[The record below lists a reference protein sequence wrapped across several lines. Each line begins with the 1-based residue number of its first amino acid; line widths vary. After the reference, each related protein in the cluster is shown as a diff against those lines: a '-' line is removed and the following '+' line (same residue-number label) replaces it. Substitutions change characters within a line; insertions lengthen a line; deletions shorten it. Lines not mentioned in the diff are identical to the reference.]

1 LLFVLVGVAAF
12 ALALGYVRLAQWR
25 KDAHTTRFSFEDR
38 DTYLFLKLERSL
50 GSQTSDLVAM
60 RALREALRLKL
71 AGVGYQ
77 RVLVHVTALRISN
90 SRAFW
95 FLIGALGPT
104 LGGDQVKLAVVAARR
119 SLAESRFVES
129 GILAPFR
136 SIRDAESYLR
146 SDEPPRGVLLDR
158 GQLDSLLDRGHV
170 KAA

>member
-1 LLFVLVGVAAF
+1 
-12 ALALGYVRLAQWR
+12 
-25 KDAHTTRFSFEDR
+25 
-38 DTYLFLKLERSL
+38 
-50 GSQTSDLVAM
+50 
-60 RALREALRLKL
+60 
-71 AGVGYQ
+71 
-77 RVLVHVTALRISN
+77 VLVHVTALRISN

-119 SLAESRFVES
+119 SLAESRFEES
-129 GILAPFR
+129 GILAPFP
-136 SIRDAESYLR
+136 SIRDAESYLG